1 MHAPRRWTKED
12 DDLLQEL
19 TAAGR
24 RTNAIGKEL
33 HRSEPAIIQESS
45 FSTAA
50 NLARSK
56 GSPHF
61 PVLSS
66 ITEID
71 LIARATVH

>member
-33 HRSEPAIIQESS
+33 HRSEPAIIQRIVILNRREP
-45 FSTAA
+45 
-50 NLARSK
+50 REK
-56 GSPHF
+56 
-61 PVLSS
+61 
-66 ITEID
+66 
-71 LIARATVH
+71 